1 MRTEMLKF
9 RVTNFRSVRDSGW
22 IETGRITSLVGTNES
37 GKTNLLIPLWKLKP
51 ANGEPIVPLIDYPR
65 KEFID
70 YDDGKADEVFVSAEF
85 ILSDTDADHLM
96 KKTGFSKDAVKRVI
110 VSRKFN
116 GKYKV
121 EFPNMG
127 DPTVYPSRDV
137 IDKLDDLRRKAS
149 EIAYNYKTYSSF
161 KDDFISL
168 LSETVDKIRNIEY
181 LNSEHIIE
189 IQQDFKQFN
198 PEHIP
203 KTAADLS
210 SLLNNVLDYIDS
222 LLTQVERKP
231 PADDKTIVD
240 LVISMIPNFVY
251 YADYGN
257 LDSEIYLPH
266 VINNLERPDLGEKER
281 AKVRTLKVLFD
292 FVKLDPKEILQ
303 LGQENINSPDPQR
316 IKLESENKKKREI
329 LLQSASTKLTRDFKQ
344 WWKQGDYKFRFDADG
359 NHFRIWVSD
368 EKRPEEIELEGRS
381 RGLQWFFSFFLVFLV
396 ESSDGHYESILLLDE
411 PGLSLHP
418 LAQYDLINFFNT
430 LSESNQLLYTT
441 HSPFLVNSNH
451 LEQVRAVF
459 VDEEGFTSVS
469 TDLRANTS
477 IASKSIYPVNA
488 ALGLTVSDT
497 LLIGSKPILVEGPSD
512 QIYLNLIKMYLLS
525 CQLITLNKELV
536 FIPAGGVKGI
546 STLVSLV
553 QGRDEILPVI
563 ILDSDKQGQEKEKN
577 LKKEKYVGLE
587 ELIVTMKDICG
598 MDLAEVEDLMPGE
611 VMAKVFSRMYRTSD
625 EYFDDVYNVNQPII
639 PQIEGF
645 ARRNDVILP
654 QGWKVDFAR
663 QIANYFDKNDI
674 KLTDETVQ
682 RWKKL
687 FDRIVLTQI

>member
-1 MRTEMLKF
+1 
-9 RVTNFRSVRDSGW
+9 
-22 IETGRITSLVGTNES
+22 
-37 GKTNLLIPLWKLKP
+37 
-51 ANGEPIVPLIDYPR
+51 
-65 KEFID
+65 
-70 YDDGKADEVFVSAEF
+70 
-85 ILSDTDADHLM
+85 
-96 KKTGFSKDAVKRVI
+96 
-110 VSRKFN
+110 
-116 GKYKV
+116 
-121 EFPNMG
+121 
-127 DPTVYPSRDV
+127 
-137 IDKLDDLRRKAS
+137 
-149 EIAYNYKTYSSF
+149 
-161 KDDFISL
+161 
-168 LSETVDKIRNIEY
+168 
-181 LNSEHIIE
+181 
-189 IQQDFKQFN
+189 
-198 PEHIP
+198 
-203 KTAADLS
+203 
-210 SLLNNVLDYIDS
+210 
-222 LLTQVERKP
+222 
-231 PADDKTIVD
+231 
-240 LVISMIPNFVY
+240 MIPNFVY

-303 LGQENINSPDPQR
+303 LGQENINSPDPER

-625 EYFDDVYNVNQPII
+625 EYFDDVYKVNQPII

-645 ARRNDVILP
+645 ARRNSVSLP

-687 FDRIVLTQI
+687 FDRIILTQI